1 MLPRRGA
8 SDCLKVSG
16 EGSATAFRLSES
28 ARRGLGNRLPSAQK
42 CPASARRWVSD
53 CPKVPAEGSSTVFRL
68 LKPPAEGSST
78 AFRLP
83 EAARRVLF
91 SMVCIHCN
99 LFISLLFRDCHSA
112 CTELSFCDCYS
123 ACTAC
128 TELSFR
134 NCYSACTA
142 CTELSFRGCYSAY
155 TGPCVSVVHGVM
167 LPVAVTPVR
176 VMSTS

>member
-1 MLPRRGA
+1 M
-8 SDCLKVSG
+8 SG
-16 EGSATAFRLSES
+16 EGSARAFRLSES
-28 ARRGLGNRLPSAQK
+28 VRRGLGDHLPSVRKYA
-42 CPASARRWVSD
+42 ASARRWVSD
-53 CPKVPAEGSSTVFRL
+53 CPKV
-68 LKPPAEGSST
+68 PAEGSST

-91 SMVCIHCN
+91 SMVRIHCN

-128 TELSFR
+128 TELSFC

-142 CTELSFRGCYSAY
+142 CTELSFRGCYSACTACTELSFCDCYSAY

-176 VMSTS
+176 VMSTSYT